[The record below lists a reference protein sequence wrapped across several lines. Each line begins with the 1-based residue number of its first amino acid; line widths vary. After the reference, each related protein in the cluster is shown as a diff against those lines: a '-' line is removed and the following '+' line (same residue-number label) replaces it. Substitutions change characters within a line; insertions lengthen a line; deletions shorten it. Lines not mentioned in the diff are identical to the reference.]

1 MTSRSEF
8 WYAKVLRCLRLR
20 RGVGSKYDL
29 LFVAWLTD
37 RRWLADVPR
46 TLAPGPN
53 ATEYEYAAFPCELPR
68 NSAMRP
74 LAGGWHLDV
83 VPVSAAGFRAA
94 SEPELAPLAEIAL
107 HHRVHMAPPFE
118 HWYERRQAA
127 APRRGAPVTPTRFKL
142 NTDAWI

>member
-1 MTSRSEF
+1 MSRAVPAACASQPSE
-8 WYAKVLRCLRLR
+8 A
-20 RGVGSKYDL
+20 
-29 LFVAWLTD
+29 APQ
-37 RRWLADVPR
+37 AVPR

-53 ATEYEYAAFPCELPR
+53 ATEYEYAEFPCELPR

-74 LAGGWHLDV
+74 LAGGRHLDV

-94 SEPELAPLAEIAL
+94 SEPELALLAQIAL

-118 HWYERRQAA
+118 HWCERRQAGA
-127 APRRGAPVTPTRFKL
+127 ARSAAPVTPTRFKL